1 MRKAAFLS
9 TLVCALVAAPLLAM
23 GPLTAQDRPQ
33 SDARPDS
40 GTYSASC
47 LVRISSVGSL
57 TLDDDTVGTL
67 LNSTGVH
74 NEAFREVL
82 GGRPTS
88 RFGARIDRVL
98 NVSFSRVGRVAGP
111 TRVGAGSRMSEG
123 MFGMPFAAGPTRVG
137 GGSGRAGP
145 VFEHTILGRIDVEI
159 FEDSDMYPVAEELL
173 ARICMR
179 LSMAVRTMA
188 DPEREQLDREMAAA
202 DEGLERAERR
212 LAELVRVRRD
222 LWEAA
227 AAADLPRADILD
239 TIKHY
244 EEEAL
249 SIEFSLAG
257 LKARSEALTEQ
268 IAKIAQQM
276 QAAPGTDPV
285 AVELEKVVA
294 VRERELQFRLHQQV
308 AEVVSEREVGQA
320 IENLALAKAELAKQR
335 QAIAQAAGGDLLAE
349 FNRDLVKLSIE
360 TAEMEGRREFLQ
372 VKLAKVK
379 KGDLLELADRFE
391 REVSLQL
398 ALAQNGVQVATER
411 RDAVRHQ
418 LSTFRPPTVTV
429 IGGK

>member
-1 MRKAAFLS
+1 MRKAACLS
-9 TLVCALVAAPLLAM
+9 TLVCAFVAAPLLAM

-33 SDARPDS
+33 SDAKPLS
-40 GTYSASC
+40 GSYTASC
-47 LVRISSVGSL
+47 LVRISTSASL
-57 TLDDDTVGTL
+57 MLDDHTVNAL
-67 LNSTGVH
+67 LSSAGVL
-74 NEAFREVL
+74 NQAVREVL
-82 GGRPTS
+82 GLPPT
-88 RFGARIDRVL
+88 AIDKFVF
-98 NVSFSRVGRVAGP
+98 VVFSRVGTG
-111 TRVGAGSRMSEG
+111 GALGGEPG
-123 MFGMPFAAGPTRVG
+123 KLFAWQAP
-137 GGSGRAGP
+137 
-145 VFEHTILGRIDVEI
+145 EHTILGEI
-159 FEDSDMYPVAEELL
+159 RLEISEDAKVKPAAEELL
-173 ARICMR
+173 AKICER
-179 LSMAVRTMA
+179 LIVAVA
-188 DPEREQLDREMAAA
+188 SLSEPEREQLHREMAVA
-202 DEGLERAERR
+202 DEELERAERR

-276 QAAPGTDPV
+276 HAAPGTDPV
-285 AVELEKVVA
+285 AAELEKVVA
-294 VRERELQFRLHQQV
+294 VRERELEYRRGQQA

-320 IENLALAKAELAKQR
+320 IENLAMAKAQLAQHR
-335 QAIAQAAGGDLLAE
+335 QAIAKAAGGDLLAE

-379 KGDLLELADRFE
+379 EGDLLELADRFE

-398 ALAQNGVQVATER
+398 ALAQNGVQAATER
-411 RDAVRHQ
+411 LDAVRHQ

>member
-1 MRKAAFLS
+1 MRKPAFLS
-9 TLVCALVAAPLLAM
+9 TLVCALVAVPLLAM
-23 GPLTAQDRPQ
+23 APLTVQDRPQ
-33 SDARPDS
+33 SDAKPLS
-40 GTYSASC
+40 GSYAASC
-47 LVRISSVGSL
+47 LVRISTVGSL
-57 TLDDDTVGTL
+57 TLDDDTVSAL
-67 LNSTGVH
+67 LNSTGVLS
-74 NEAFREVL
+74 EAVREVL
-82 GGRPTS
+82 GRPAS
-88 RFGARIDRVL
+88 RIDDVL
-98 NVSFSRVGRVAGP
+98 NVSFSRVGPAAGP
-111 TRVGAGSRMSEG
+111 TRVGGGSGLQFLDPLSDS
-123 MFGMPFAAGPTRVG
+123 AAGPTRVG

-145 VFEHTILGRIDVEI
+145 VFEHTILGRIQLEI
-159 FEDSDMYPVAEELL
+159 SEDAKVKPAAEELL
-173 ARICMR
+173 AKICER
-179 LSMAVRTMA
+179 LTAAVA
-188 DPEREQLDREMAAA
+188 SLSEPEREQLDREMVAA

-285 AVELEKVVA
+285 AAELEKVVA
-294 VRERELQFRLHQQV
+294 VRERELEFRRVQQAAAV
-308 AEVVSEREVGQA
+308 LSEREVGQA

-360 TAEMEGRREFLQ
+360 TAELEGRREFLQ

-379 KGDLLELADRFE
+379 ERDLLELADRFE

-398 ALAQNGVQVATER
+398 ALAQTGVQAATER

-418 LSTFRPPTVTV
+418 LSTFRPPMVTV